1 MSDTGK
7 KIEDLILNGALEVSG
22 LDLNTG
28 DPLYNFTDKLKDVDS
43 ELFDHMNNYFY
54 KEITELWA
62 KGFLNITLLDDDPK
76 VFITKKA
83 YDEDEIKKESKNVQD
98 SIDQIK
104 RIIDES

>member
-1 MSDTGK
+1 MSNTGK

-22 LDLNTG
+22 LDLKTG
-28 DPLYNFTDKLKDVDS
+28 DPLYNFTEKLKDVDS

-62 KGFLNITLLDDDPK
+62 KGFLSIDLLDDDPK

-83 YDEDEIKKESKNVQD
+83 YDDEEVKKQSESVQN